1 MTIGTMQVAINNLA
15 GIQSLLARD
24 VEALARKVDDV
35 RPVLQQ
41 VRQANVE
48 SEQRILQQVRL
59 ANVESEQ
66 RIQRIEST
74 LESQREKIEAI
85 QKLIE
90 TFMLVKP
97 TTTTTPSSD
106 E

>member
-1 MTIGTMQVAINNLA
+1 MTIGTMQVAINNLV

-24 VEALARKVDDV
+24 VEALARTVDDV

-97 TTTTTPSSD
+97 TTPTTPSSD